1 MDYGTWTLIRLRDE
15 CRNRNAR
22 ISGKKAQLVERLEAY
37 DRNQNFTKQDDVSP
51 SFEMEIPEST
61 LYKDLH
67 GDVNIPSISLDSLQT
82 YLKTAD
88 KTLDSKAKNL
98 YDEQFLICL
107 RFAKTDDVY
116 IKARCAAEMSKK
128 LIYEIDISMNKNP
141 RLGRF
146 INICCSYTETTAL

>member
-1 MDYGTWTLIRLRDE
+1 MSAVIEMLALVGE
-15 CRNRNAR
+15 
-22 ISGKKAQLVERLEAY
+22 KAQLVERPETY

-88 KTLDSKAKNL
+88 KTMDNCQKIIL
-98 YDEQFLICL
+98 
-107 RFAKTDDVY
+107 
-116 IKARCAAEMSKK
+116 
-128 LIYEIDISMNKNP
+128 
-141 RLGRF
+141 
-146 INICCSYTETTAL
+146 